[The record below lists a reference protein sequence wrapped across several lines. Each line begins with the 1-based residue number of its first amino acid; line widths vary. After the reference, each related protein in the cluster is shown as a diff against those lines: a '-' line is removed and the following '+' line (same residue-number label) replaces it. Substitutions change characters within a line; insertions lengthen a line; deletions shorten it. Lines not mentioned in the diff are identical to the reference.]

1 MNSLLQNTKNQ
12 APSTTLF
19 GVPSGAEALVLA
31 ELLAGRLGKKPE
43 TIIHIAVNDRNMDML
58 AQALGFF
65 APDAEILRFPAW
77 DCMPYDRTSP
87 MPQLMAERMRTLAA
101 LATPSPTLPPN
112 GGGGQRIILT
122 TASAIVQKLPPRS
135 VMQHVVFAL
144 RKGEA
149 LKRDALM
156 N

>member
-58 AQALGFF
+58 AQALAFF

-87 MPQLMAERMRTLAA
+87 LPSLMAERMHVLAA
-101 LATPSPTLPPN
+101 LAANPT
-112 GGGGQRIILT
+112 GGKPRIILT
-122 TASAIVQKLPPRS
+122 TANAIVQKLPPRT
-135 VMQHVVFAL
+135 VMKQVVFS
-144 RKGEA
+144 
-149 LKRDALM
+149 LKSG
-156 N
+156 